1 MSDRERKRK
10 VSVLGKLHEVN
21 VHRQSERVWIAVGD
35 YMGQKIT
42 VHDQS
47 DGAAV
52 KSWSE
57 AARHK
62 SDSEGERTAGAA
74 TR

>member
-10 VSVLGKLHEVN
+10 VSVLGELHEVN
-21 VHRQSERVWIAVGD
+21 VYRQSESVWIAIGD
-35 YMGQKIT
+35 YMGQTIT
-42 VHDQS
+42 VHEKS

-57 AARHK
+57 AARHR
-62 SDSEGERTAGAA
+62 DVGP
-74 TR
+74 